1 MNEKK
6 LKEMWNKTENLF
18 EISGY
23 GSSDIEQFLSGR
35 SKSTARGVRKII
47 IMDLI
52 VKALVVVTLGV
63 DFILYYDTTN
73 VTFVCI
79 AGILLLAGLL
89 FFQRRMLVHFNKIAD
104 HGQTTRDTLIS
115 MLTYLKTKFNL
126 TLLAVS
132 ITYLFLFIAGILI
145 YFYLVYEK
153 VRPFDGTDIVV
164 FAGFIVLGIVFN
176 FVANK
181 VLIKY
186 QIKHLELC
194 LNDMNMNEDA
204 MTIVSQ
210 NIETQKKQNRTNQ
223 FLLGIVLLIGFLL
236 LVGVFKNVLG

>member
-1 MNEKK
+1 MNENK
-6 LKEMWNKTENLF
+6 LKEMWNKTENVF

-23 GSSDIEQFLSGR
+23 GSSSIEQFLSGR
-35 SKSTARGVRKII
+35 SRSTARGVRNII
-47 IMDLI
+47 IMDMV
-52 VKALVVVTLGV
+52 VKTLVVVTLGV
-63 DFILYYDTTN
+63 DFILYYGTKN

-104 HGQTTRDTLIS
+104 HGQTTRDKLIS

-132 ITYLFLFIAGILI
+132 ITYFFVFISGTLV
-145 YFYLVYEK
+145 YFYLVYGK
-153 VRPFDGTDIVV
+153 VRPLDRVDIIV
-164 FAGFIVLGIVFN
+164 FTGFIILGIVFN
-176 FVANK
+176 FIANK

-194 LNDMNMNEDA
+194 LTDMNDDA
-204 MTIVSQ
+204 MAIVSQ
-210 NIETQKKQNRTNQ
+210 NIETQKKQDRVNQ

-236 LVGVFKNVLG
+236 MVAVFKNVLG